1 MNFLIEDDDLLKK
14 YNTVW
19 DKVSADIKKEF
30 DSEPVYNKKSLKTK
44 IKSNGDEATYFHD
57 KKMSKASP
65 NHACLAVITTDSILK
80 KDKNYYSQVLL
91 KECKYVEKE
100 EIRHITEDLEISS
113 GDTDKVVLVIL
124 IKPFA
129 TQTRKKGMVYFWEL
143 FFQFQL
149 KKHKLPTWNKVCT
162 YNSNTVFPPIS
173 ASRAY

>member
-19 DKVSADIKKEF
+19 DEVSADIKKEF
-30 DSEPVYNKKSLKTK
+30 DSKPVYNKKSLKTK

-65 NHACLAVITTDSILK
+65 NHACLVVITTDSILK

-100 EIRHITEDLEISS
+100 EIRHITEDLKISS

-124 IKPFA
+124 IKSFA
-129 TQTRKKGMVYFWEL
+129 TQTRKKGMVYFW
-143 FFQFQL
+143 
-149 KKHKLPTWNKVCT
+149 
-162 YNSNTVFPPIS
+162 
-173 ASRAY
+173 